1 MERLNTAKETRVI
14 TDNAKIEKLNAQ
26 IEKLTRGKIE
36 IINMFQEEINLKAY
50 NGEYGL
56 YIDEMHPLFDHIM
69 NYDIRS
75 IFIALGYKVEACEQ
89 RVSSEESETVGYTIM
104 W

>member
-26 IEKLTRGKIE
+26 IEKLTRDKME
-36 IINMFQEEINLKAY
+36 IINLIQEAINLKAY

-56 YIDEMHPLFDHIM
+56 YIDETNPLFVHIM
-69 NYDIRS
+69 NYNIRS
-75 IFIALGYKVEACEQ
+75 IFHALGYKIEACEQ
-89 RVSSEESETVGYTIM
+89 RVSSEEDETVGYTIR